1 MMEGSDKNKL
11 NLKDKIMSK
20 EDDCEK
26 DETKALSQDGVSG
39 SCFWRHKWAKWE
51 QYTQP
56 MISRRDGQHYID
68 YRQRRICIR
77 CGKMQD
83 ELVS

>member
-1 MMEGSDKNKL
+1 MEKEESKL
-11 NLKDKIMSK
+11 NAQQQQLDMPV
-20 EDDCEK
+20 
-26 DETKALSQDGVSG
+26 VSG
-39 SCFWRHKWAKWE
+39 SCFWKHKWMRWE

-56 MISRRDGQHYID
+56 MIARSNGQRCIE

-83 ELVS
+83 ELVSW